1 VKGTVQQGEM
11 AAFDNLNH
19 YTLHDP
25 IFKSGWQERN

>member
-1 VKGTVQQGEM
+1 MVKGTVQQGEM

-25 IFKSGWQERN
+25 IFKSG